1 LVERR
6 KGKISTILPWNKIRK
21 KMASGLEKKGN
32 ERQMETINSFLMETF
47 KVNSN
52 QV

>member
-1 LVERR
+1 
-6 KGKISTILPWNKIRK
+6 
-21 KMASGLEKKGN
+21 MASGLEKKGN

-47 KVNSN
+47 KVNAN